1 MRMASKAAPLEG
13 VRVLNLGGSW
23 AGRVA
28 AMLLAD
34 QGAEVLEI
42 ERPDRKSRLEDA
54 LLGGGKT
61 VASLNLRNPD
71 DQERTS
77 LLARGA
83 DIVIDNLGPG
93 RAAKFGLDYSRLRE
107 RNLALVFVSIPGFAE
122 DSPLG
127 QTAAWEGT
135 VDASVGVYT
144 DIHALGPLLGGPPI
158 FTAIPMASA
167 YGGVHAAIAAVM
179 GFAQRL
185 KTGRGQRIEVPL
197 ADAVLSAMALLIM
210 KVEGQPRRFDLPPI
224 DKAMTEF
231 TFPILRELQDQ
242 LSEEQRG
249 RIRDYLAS
257 FGRPQFGNHRCGDGK
272 FIFIN
277 AVDHAHH
284 ARACLEVLDLL
295 NELIAEGMIVGSP
308 YEEGGE
314 GNNVSSSMGLSATW
328 VARLKSAMSARFLTK
343 PAYEWEALLRKAGV
357 PASVVRST
365 DEWLE
370 FPAARAGGNVSELE
384 DQHHGQVWQAGRY
397 VSIEGQ
403 AVASP
408 ELRPRRTTGEL
419 AWSTSRLEAS
429 PAAGADGKILSG
441 VRVLDLSNVIAGP
454 AAARILAEF
463 GADVTRIDPP
473 APQAGP
479 RMTMWFGID
488 VNQGKRAI
496 IVDLKTA
503 EGRSLLE
510 KLVRQS
516 DVVIHNFLD
525 RSAVKIGISDAQL
538 RDMNPEIISCQVSA
552 WGGPSGGPL
561 KDDPAFDPV
570 LQAATGIT
578 TRYGT
583 AEAPVLHGIA
593 SCVDYITGFSA
604 ALGVA
609 QALVARQLG
618 RGGAHVR
625 TSLSMGAQ
633 LVQFPFTV
641 ASARQSRPAEPS
653 GQRAAGYG
661 AHYRHYRARDGWVF
675 LACREDDLR
684 TVAERLGA
692 SGRTEESLVGAIAGL
707 TCTEAAERVRTIM
720 SASLVRVTRLDELR
734 ESSTI
739 GAPEHFGQASTH
751 LAMLR
756 SAHPSGYRVSLPLPT
771 WYRCESANVEPL
783 AAAPAPGTHTRS
795 VLAELG
801 LPDAEVDRLLTKHVV
816 RDGWSVLKHYLPL

>member
-1 MRMASKAAPLEG
+1 MNSKLTPLEG
-13 VRVLNLGGSW
+13 VRVLNLGGGW

-42 ERPDRKSRLEDA
+42 ERRDRESRLEDA
-54 LLGGGKT
+54 LLERGKT
-61 VASLNLRNPD
+61 VASLNLRD
-71 DQERTS
+71 ADTQERTLS
-77 LLARGA
+77 LARGA
-83 DIVIDNLGPG
+83 DIVIDNLTPG
-93 RAAKFGLDYSRLRE
+93 RARQFGLDCSHIRE
-107 RNLALVFVSIPGFAE
+107 RNPTVVYVSIPGFAAG
-122 DSPLG
+122 SPLAD
-127 QTAAWEGT
+127 TAAWEGT
-135 VDASVGVYT
+135 VDAAVGVYT

-158 FTAIPMASA
+158 FTAVPMASA

-179 GFAQRL
+179 GFAQRI
-185 KTGRGQRIEVPL
+185 KTGQGQRIEVPL

-224 DKAMTEF
+224 DKAMTEVA
-231 TFPILRELQDQ
+231 FPILRELGDD
-242 LSEEQRG
+242 LSAEQHG
-249 RIRDYLAS
+249 RVRDYLS
-257 FGRPQFGNHRCGDGK
+257 GFGRPQFGNHRCGDGRY
-272 FIFIN
+272 IFVN
-277 AVDHAHH
+277 AVDHVHH
-284 ARACLEVLDLL
+284 AKACLEVLGLL
-295 NELIAEGMIVGSP
+295 NELIAEGMIIGSP

-314 GNNVSSSMGLSATW
+314 GNNISYSAGLSGEW

-343 PAYEWEALLRKAGV
+343 PAHEWEALLRKAGV
-357 PASVVRST
+357 PATVVRST

-370 FPAARAGGNVSELE
+370 LPAAGVGGNVANVE
-384 DQHHGQVWQAGRY
+384 DDEYGEVRQAGRY
-397 VSIEGQ
+397 VSIEGP

-408 ELRPRRTTGEL
+408 PLRPRRTTGKL
-419 AWSTSRLEAS
+419 AWSGSRLQITPKAG
-429 PAAGADGKILSG
+429 PAGKILSG
-441 VRVLDLSNVIAGP
+441 LRVLDLSNVIAGP
-454 AAARILAEF
+454 AGARILAEF
-463 GADVTRIDPP
+463 GADVIRIDPP

-496 IVDLKTA
+496 ILDLKSA
-503 EGRSLLE
+503 EGRSVLE

-516 DVVIHNFLD
+516 DVVVHNFLD
-525 RSAVKIGISDAQL
+525 RSAVKIGISDEQL
-538 RDMNPEIISCQVSA
+538 RQINPEIISCQVSA
-552 WGGPSGGPL
+552 WGGPSGGPF

-583 AEAPVLHGIA
+583 PDAPVLHGIA

-604 ALGVA
+604 ALGIA
-609 QALVARQLG
+609 QALVARELG

-641 ASARQSRPAEPS
+641 ASARQPRSAEPS
-653 GQRAAGYG
+653 GQRTTGYG
-661 AHYRHYRARDGWVF
+661 AHYRHYRARDGWAF
-675 LACREDDLR
+675 LACRAEDLQK
-684 TVAERLGA
+684 VASLLGA
-692 SGRTEESLVGAIAGL
+692 AAPNEQCLSDAIAAT
-707 TCTEAAERVRTIM
+707 TCNEAAERLRSINT
-720 SASLVRVTRLDELR
+720 ASLVPIRRLDDLR

-739 GAPEHFGQASTH
+739 EASDQFKRDKY

-771 WYRCESANVEPL
+771 WYRFEAGPVEPL
-783 AAAPAPGTHTRS
+783 AAAHAPGSHTRS

-801 LPDAEVDRLLTKHVV
+801 LAKAEVDHLLETGVA
-816 RDGWSVLKHYLPL
+816 REGWSVLKHYLPS